1 MDSNMYYGGAPME
14 QYASGEFS
22 RVEFATNRWG
32 RDSVYA
38 YRWGNTEPKGSLVRT
53 IHCLMGM
60 VETDLIPRLVEH

>member
-1 MDSNMYYGGAPME
+1 MNNNMYYGGATME

-38 YRWGNTEPKGSLVRT
+38 YPWGKTEKAHTRVVTL
-53 IHCLMGM
+53 HCLMGM
-60 VETDLIPRLVEH
+60 VETDLISPIR